1 LAVLLEWA
9 SHPRTDLLSYCPMK
23 EAKTKSRTKTKGTT
37 TKKIE
42 GLSPYSKPA
51 LRSEA
56 FARALTDAKSCIDD
70 RDRLQTLFDE
80 AARKAAAVPR
90 DSFKEYWPYLQTMLR
105 LVRAHHREEYDQVTH
120 DSLLWIV
127 AALNYLVD
135 PFDLIPDKTP
145 FLGFID
151 DAAVVEF
158 VVDRTRLTLDDFMTW
173 ETGPR

>member
-1 LAVLLEWA
+1 
-9 SHPRTDLLSYCPMK
+9 MK
-23 EAKTKSRTKTKGTT
+23 EVKTKSDTKTKARLSRRN
-37 TKKIE
+37 IE
-42 GLSPYSKPA
+42 GVSPYSKPA

-70 RDRLQTLFDE
+70 RDRLLTLFNE
-80 AARKAAAVPR
+80 ASRKAATVPK

-135 PFDLIPDKTP
+135 PSDLIRVRTP
-145 FLGFID
+145 FLGLID
-151 DAAVVEF
+151 EAPVVEF
-158 VVDRTRLTLDDFMTW
+158 VVDGTGQTLAVLMPW
-173 ETGPR
+173 

>member
-1 LAVLLEWA
+1 
-9 SHPRTDLLSYCPMK
+9 MK
-23 EAKTKSRTKTKGTT
+23 EVKTKSNRKTKSQSTR
-37 TKKIE
+37 KKIE

-70 RDRLQTLFDE
+70 RDSLQTLFKE
-80 AARKAAAVPR
+80 AASKAAIVPK
-90 DSFKEYWPYLQTMLR
+90 DSFKEYWPYLETMLR
-105 LVRAHHREEYDQVTH
+105 LVRAYHREEYDQVTH

-158 VVDRTRLTLDDFMTW
+158 VVDRTRQTLDDFMTW
-173 ETGPR
+173 ETTSPSG

>member
-1 LAVLLEWA
+1 
-9 SHPRTDLLSYCPMK
+9 MK
-23 EAKTKSRTKTKGTT
+23 EVKTKSGSKTKAQPTR
-37 TKKIE
+37 KSIA

-56 FARALTDAKSCIDD
+56 FARALADAKSCVDD
-70 RDRLQTLFDE
+70 RERLRALFDE
-80 AARKAAAVPR
+80 AATKAAGVPR

-105 LVRAHHREEYDQVTH
+105 LVRAHHRGEYDQITH
-120 DSLLWIV
+120 DALLWIV

-158 VVDRTRLTLDDFMTW
+158 VVDRTRQTLDNFMTW

>member
-1 LAVLLEWA
+1 
-9 SHPRTDLLSYCPMK
+9 MK
-23 EAKTKSRTKTKGTT
+23 EAKTKSDTKIKARLSR
-37 TKKIE
+37 KNIE

-56 FARALTDAKSCIDD
+56 FERALTDAKSCIDD
-70 RDRLQTLFDE
+70 RERRQTLFNE
-80 AARKAAAVPR
+80 AARKAAAVPK

-105 LVRAHHREEYDQVTH
+105 LVRAHHCGEYDQVGH

-158 VVDRTRLTLDDFMTW
+158 VVNRTRQALDDFMTW
-173 ETGPR
+173 ETGAR

>member
-1 LAVLLEWA
+1 
-9 SHPRTDLLSYCPMK
+9 MK
-23 EAKTKSRTKTKGTT
+23 DVKTKSGSKTKGRSSR
-37 TKKIE
+37 KNIE

-56 FARALTDAKSCIDD
+56 FARALTDAKSCVDE
-70 RDRLQTLFDE
+70 RERLQTLCDE
-80 AARKAAAVPR
+80 AARKAAEVPK

-105 LVRAHHREEYDQVTH
+105 LVRAHHRGEYDQVSH

-127 AALNYLVD
+127 AALNYLND

-158 VVDRTRLTLDDFMTW
+158 VADRTRQTLDDFMTW

>member
-1 LAVLLEWA
+1 
-9 SHPRTDLLSYCPMK
+9 MK
-23 EAKTKSRTKTKGTT
+23 EVKTKSVTKTKVRPSR
-37 TKKIE
+37 KNIA

-56 FARALTDAKSCIDD
+56 FERALTDAKSCIDD
-70 RDRLQTLFDE
+70 RERLQTLFNE
-80 AARKAAAVPR
+80 AARKAAAVPK

-105 LVRAHHREEYDQVTH
+105 LVRAYHCGEYDQVGH

-158 VVDRTRLTLDDFMTW
+158 VVDRNRQTLDDFMTW

>member
-1 LAVLLEWA
+1 
-9 SHPRTDLLSYCPMK
+9 MK
-23 EAKTKSRTKTKGTT
+23 ETRTKSRNKTKAPVIP
-37 TKKIE
+37 KQVE
-42 GLSPYSKPA
+42 GRSSYSKPA

-56 FARALTDAKSCIDD
+56 FARALTDAKSCLDD
-70 RDRLQTLFDE
+70 RESLQALFNE
-80 AARKAAAVPR
+80 AAKKAAAVPK

-105 LVRAHHREEYDQVTH
+105 LVRAHHRGEYDQIAH
-120 DSLLWIV
+120 DELLWIV

-158 VVDRTRLTLDDFMTW
+158 VVDRTRQTLDDFMTW
-173 ETGPR
+173 ETGPRSD

>member
-1 LAVLLEWA
+1 
-9 SHPRTDLLSYCPMK
+9 MK
-23 EAKTKSRTKTKGTT
+23 EAKTKSSAKMKAHPTRKNV
-37 TKKIE
+37 E
-42 GLSPYSKPA
+42 GVSPYSKPA

-56 FARALTDAKSCIDD
+56 AK
-70 RDRLQTLFDE
+70 
-80 AARKAAAVPR
+80 KAATAPK

-105 LVRAHHREEYDQVTH
+105 LIRANYGGEYDQVPH
-120 DSLLWIV
+120 DALLWIV

-158 VVDRTRLTLDDFMTW
+158 VVDRTRQTLDDFMSW
-173 ETGPR
+173 ETTPSSG

>member
-1 LAVLLEWA
+1 
-9 SHPRTDLLSYCPMK
+9 MK
-23 EAKTKSRTKTKGTT
+23 EVKTKSGTETKTRLTS
-37 TKKIE
+37 KKIA

-70 RDRLQTLFDE
+70 RDRLQTLFTE
-80 AARKAAAVPR
+80 AARKAATVPK
-90 DSFKEYWPYLQTMLR
+90 DSFREYWPYLQTMLR

-120 DSLLWIV
+120 DSLLWII

-145 FLGFID
+145 FLGFVD
-151 DAAVVEF
+151 DATVIEF
-158 VVDRTRLTLDDFMTW
+158 VTHKNQQALDD
-173 ETGPR
+173 

>member
-1 LAVLLEWA
+1 
-9 SHPRTDLLSYCPMK
+9 MK
-23 EAKTKSRTKTKGTT
+23 EAKAKSRTKTKPRPT

-56 FARALTDAKSCIDD
+56 FARALTDAKSCVDD
-70 RDRLQTLFDE
+70 RDRLETLFNE
-80 AARKAAAVPR
+80 ASRKAATVPK

-105 LVRAHHREEYDQVTH
+105 LVRAHHREEYDRAAH

-158 VVDRTRLTLDDFMTW
+158 VVDRTRQTLDDFMTW

>member
-1 LAVLLEWA
+1 
-9 SHPRTDLLSYCPMK
+9 MK
-23 EAKTKSRTKTKGTT
+23 DVKTKSSAKTKARSTRKN
-37 TKKIE
+37 IE
-42 GLSPYSKPA
+42 GISPYSKPA

-56 FARALTDAKSCIDD
+56 FARALTDAKSCVDD
-70 RDRLQTLFDE
+70 RERLQTLCDE
-80 AARKAAAVPR
+80 AARKAAAVPK

-105 LVRAHHREEYDQVTH
+105 LVRAHHRGEYDQVSH

-127 AALNYLVD
+127 AALNYLND

-158 VVDRTRLTLDDFMTW
+158 VVDRTRQTLYDFMTW

>member
-1 LAVLLEWA
+1 
-9 SHPRTDLLSYCPMK
+9 MK
-23 EAKTKSRTKTKGTT
+23 EVKTKSSAKTKARLTP
-37 TKKIE
+37 KKIE

-56 FARALTDAKSCIDD
+56 FARALNDAKSCVDD
-70 RDRLQTLFDE
+70 RERLQALFNE
-80 AARKAAAVPR
+80 AARKAATAPK

-105 LVRAHHREEYDQVTH
+105 LVRAHCRGEYDQVTH
-120 DSLLWIV
+120 DALLWIV
-127 AALNYLVD
+127 AALNYLID

-158 VVDRTRLTLDDFMTW
+158 VVDRTRQTLDDFMIW
-173 ETGPR
+173 ETTSA